1 MKTLINVC
9 ATIAFGVLLS
19 ACATQEKGLQE
30 QGLKQLNNEE
40 LQSLH
45 ARDRT
50 STYVAASGSSGTAL
64 FAADGKISLSWGT
77 GSDEGTWRISEDRL
91 CTTYKSVIRPGTERC
106 FAMYQ
111 SGDNKY
117 ELVGPDGMITS
128 TVTFTN

>member
-1 MKTLINVC
+1 MNSLTRISAAIAL
-9 ATIAFGVLLS
+9 ATLLS

-40 LQSLH
+40 LRSMH

-50 STYVAASGSSGTAL
+50 LTYVAGNGSAGTGK
-64 FAADGKISLSWGT
+64 FNADGKISLSWGN

-91 CTTYKSVIRPGTERC
+91 CTTYKNVIRPGAERC
-106 FAMYQ
+106 FAMYR

-128 TVTFTN
+128 TVSFTN